1 MKVGFIGTGIMGSRM
16 AANLLLSGYELTIF
30 NRTRDKAASLIDNGA
45 VWADTPADV
54 TKQAEIIFTML
65 STPEAVK
72 DTALGKDG
80 FLDYLAPNS
89 LWVDSST
96 VNPSFSRQMARETN
110 NKQIRFLDAPVAG
123 SKNQA
128 AKAELVFIVGVN
140 SVDISHCQPLLETMG
155 SRFVHVGEHG
165 MGTSLKLAINLLLGT
180 SMAAFAEGIILGES
194 LGISRDMLLKVL
206 LGGAVAAPFLSTKK
220 EKLEQEKYE
229 AEFPL
234 QWMQK
239 DLHMASVAAN
249 EVGVAI
255 PVTSNIKEMYRL
267 AMQQGLGEQDF
278 SAIHNFLKDNK
289 C

>member
-1 MKVGFIGTGIMGSRM
+1 
-16 AANLLLSGYELTIF
+16 
-30 NRTRDKAASLIDNGA
+30 
-45 VWADTPADV
+45 
-54 TKQAEIIFTML
+54 
-65 STPEAVK
+65 
-72 DTALGKDG
+72 
-80 FLDYLAPNS
+80 
-89 LWVDSST
+89 
-96 VNPSFSRQMARETN
+96 
-110 NKQIRFLDAPVAG
+110 
-123 SKNQA
+123 
-128 AKAELVFIVGVN
+128 
-140 SVDISHCQPLLETMG
+140 MG